1 MSNILFRGIMPALIT
16 PFDQEG
22 RLLTDG
28 LQKLMDFELSKGVK
42 GFYINGST
50 GEGPILPCKRRMAMA
65 EACVEANQGR
75 GVIINHIA
83 SPNFEDALVLARHA
97 RKLPIDAISALAPN
111 FYFGYTD
118 DEIVDYYAR
127 LSDEACLP
135 LLVYATPSIQSP
147 DIVALMDRVTSLPN
161 VIGLKFTRYS
171 YYELSLIKQL
181 HCGDINVING
191 PDEMLLS
198 GLAMGADGGIGST
211 YNVMPDRFVALY
223 DAFTAGDLDKAR
235 EIQYGINR
243 VIRVLLKYGQGN
255 VIKTVKEAL
264 LMMGFDIGYAASPAA
279 TFSPAYRE
287 AFKADLIKAG
297 LSL

>member
-1 MSNILFRGIMPALIT
+1 VSNILFRGIMPALIT
-16 PFDQEG
+16 PFDGEG
-22 RLLTDG
+22 SLLKDG
-28 LQKLMDFELSKGVK
+28 LQSLMDFELSKGVR

-50 GEGPILPCKRRMAMA
+50 GEGPILPAKRRMAMA
-65 EACVEANQGR
+65 EACVEANNGR

-83 SPNFEDALVLARHA
+83 SPDFEDALLLARHA
-97 RKLPIDAISALAPN
+97 RTLPIQAISALAPN

-127 LSDEACLP
+127 LADAAELP

-147 DIVALMDRVTSLPN
+147 DIVSLMDRVTSLPH

-181 HCGDINVING
+181 HAGDINVING

-223 DAFTAGDLDKAR
+223 DSFMAGDLNKAR

-255 VIKTVKEAL
+255 VIKSVKEAL
-264 LMMGFDIGYAASPAA
+264 QMMGFDIGYAAAPAA
-279 TFSPAYRE
+279 AFTPEYRE
-287 AFKADLIKAG
+287 TFRTELLKAG
-297 LSL
+297 LTL